1 MFHTAPIPTDQVQ
14 KKIVHNRRAKIKTVP
29 SQTVAW
35 KMPVRKLPSKRQTAL
50 KGYETIIALDQ
61 EQNEQNQ
68 NKQTQTLVQMHE
80 LNSLCTP
87 IVSALWIWGSAI
99 PK

>member
-1 MFHTAPIPTDQVQ
+1 MR
-14 KKIVHNRRAKIKTVP
+14 NAK
-29 SQTVAW
+29 
-35 KMPVRKLPSKRQTAL
+35 RKFPSKCQTAL

-61 EQNEQNQ
+61 EQNEQNK

-80 LNSLCTP
+80 LNSLRAP

-99 PK
+99 PKLNDKTLGY